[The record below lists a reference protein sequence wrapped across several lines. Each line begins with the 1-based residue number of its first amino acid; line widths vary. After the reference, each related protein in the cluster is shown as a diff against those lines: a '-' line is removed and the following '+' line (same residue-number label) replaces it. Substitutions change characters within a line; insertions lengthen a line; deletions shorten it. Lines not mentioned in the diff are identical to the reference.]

1 MIEKCLNT
9 KVIALILQ
17 YLQIY
22 LDKDSA
28 PMADTGE
35 TPEMETE
42 TMSDIELSSDS
53 EVEEEEGDE
62 VSLIVMKRPA
72 KIERTVKDIEVS
84 SQLFY
89 VLIIAITN
97 RSYCRLWILD
107 RGQETPPPS
116 QPRSEPAR

>member
-84 SQLFY
+84 RQLCVFT
-89 VLIIAITN
+89 A
-97 RSYCRLWILD
+97 
-107 RGQETPPPS
+107 
-116 QPRSEPAR
+116 